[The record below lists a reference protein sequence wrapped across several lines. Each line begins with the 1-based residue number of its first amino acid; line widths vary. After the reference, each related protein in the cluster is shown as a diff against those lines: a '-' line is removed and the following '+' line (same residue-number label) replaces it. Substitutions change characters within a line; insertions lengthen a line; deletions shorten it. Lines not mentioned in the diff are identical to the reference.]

1 MTLLIDYFQIEKDV
15 FKKDTITYLM
25 LVLKGIINTFFK
37 TIFAN
42 NKNINS
48 SIFFE
53 QFLLDFQV
61 GYRLKVLFLSLQ

>member
-1 MTLLIDYFQIEKDV
+1 MTLLIDYSQIEKDV

-48 SIFFE
+48 SIFWT
-53 QFLLDFQV
+53 LC
-61 GYRLKVLFLSLQ
+61 